1 MGQTQSCAKTVAQ
14 LGQHLPKALSW
25 IQQGKRANT
34 NIKQKSQKSKKKGD
48 FKTQYNNAIP
58 TLGGDVKKLKC
69 KGNSLKSDDNFTVAL
84 DTLKNCSETIKKD
97 CEKALPTGLEAN
109 IEKCNKLAEE
119 FRAEYRKQLIQA
131 SEDKICTNAEKL
143 NAQWAAVKSACEKD
157 FNVTKAELSQLEE
170 KTACVKAFVICRKE
184 ERRLPEQMNKCLPSC
199 NNTNT
204 TTPTK
209 ATGGTAAAGGTTA
222 NGGTTGGTTATGAT
236 TTSSSSNKENA
247 ERISEAVA
255 SAITALLNA
264 LSGTINGR
272 AFAKR
277 QTSSKCAEV
286 ITLVETALSKG
297 KAAITAANQ
306 TNVDDSKTTEA
317 EAALNAITSR
327 STLKE
332 DIAACSADQKAEL
345 EKLKNELS
353 AWKNDVVDKVVSTL
367 GGKPGTTGG
376 TSAGATVETT
386 AGTSAS
392 SGETTATDS
401 AKTTPKKTT
410 VGSTTTSKT
419 TKDTSEDVKKL
430 NELNETKEK
439 KENEKKEKEAK
450 KAAAKSAGEVAGNVS
465 KKIQEATSRRGSKR
479 ATITCDQFIKDSE
492 EFSKI
497 DLNGTADE
505 INETI
510 RKYSGLASATIDPA
524 CNNTQKSEL
533 QATKQAL
540 EKKIEESKELEN
552 TLTTEIAQLSTEIE
566 ALKNKITALEDSITA
581 EGGTLPTTMKKEET
595 TPLDEKST
603 SPAGLTNEGSSQG
616 GSSPGSSTP
625 EGSSPGG
632 STTPGGSTSTGGP
645 TTTAGSTSTG
655 GPTSTGGSTTTA
667 GSTPTGGPTSTG
679 GSTTTAGSTST
690 GKPGTTGGT
699 SAGATVE
706 TTAGTSAGSSAGTT
720 ASSGETTAT
729 DSAKTTP
736 KKTTVGSTT
745 TSKTTKD

>member
-84 DTLKNCSETIKKD
+84 DTLKNCSETIKKN

-109 IEKCNKLAEE
+109 IKKCNKLAEE
-119 FRAEYRKQLIQA
+119 FRVAYRKQLIQA

-143 NAQWAAVKSACEKD
+143 NAQWAAVESACERD

-170 KTACVKAFVICRKE
+170 RTACVKAFVICRKE

-209 ATGGTAAAGGTTA
+209 ATGGTA
-222 NGGTTGGTTATGAT
+222 ATGAT

-386 AGTSAS
+386 AGTSAP

-465 KKIQEATSRRGSKR
+465 KKK
-479 ATITCDQFIKDSE
+479 
-492 EFSKI
+492 
-497 DLNGTADE
+497 
-505 INETI
+505 
-510 RKYSGLASATIDPA
+510 
-524 CNNTQKSEL
+524 
-533 QATKQAL
+533 
-540 EKKIEESKELEN
+540 
-552 TLTTEIAQLSTEIE
+552 
-566 ALKNKITALEDSITA
+566 
-581 EGGTLPTTMKKEET
+581 
-595 TPLDEKST
+595 
-603 SPAGLTNEGSSQG
+603 
-616 GSSPGSSTP
+616 
-625 EGSSPGG
+625 
-632 STTPGGSTSTGGP
+632 
-645 TTTAGSTSTG
+645 
-655 GPTSTGGSTTTA
+655 
-667 GSTPTGGPTSTG
+667 
-679 GSTTTAGSTST
+679 
-690 GKPGTTGGT
+690 
-699 SAGATVE
+699 
-706 TTAGTSAGSSAGTT
+706 
-720 ASSGETTAT
+720 
-729 DSAKTTP
+729 
-736 KKTTVGSTT
+736 
-745 TSKTTKD
+745 

>member
-1 MGQTQSCAKTVAQ
+1 MGTVAQ

-84 DTLKNCSETIKKD
+84 DTLKNCSETIKKN

-209 ATGGTAAAGGTTA
+209 ATGGTAAAGATTATGGTTAAGGTTA

-317 EAALNAITSR
+317 EAA
-327 STLKE
+327 
-332 DIAACSADQKAEL
+332 QKAEL

-353 AWKNDVVDKVVSTL
+353 AWKNYLVDKVVSTL

-419 TKDTSEDVKKL
+419 TKDTSED
-430 NELNETKEK
+430 
-439 KENEKKEKEAK
+439 
-450 KAAAKSAGEVAGNVS
+450 
-465 KKIQEATSRRGSKR
+465 
-479 ATITCDQFIKDSE
+479 
-492 EFSKI
+492 
-497 DLNGTADE
+497 
-505 INETI
+505 
-510 RKYSGLASATIDPA
+510 
-524 CNNTQKSEL
+524 
-533 QATKQAL
+533 
-540 EKKIEESKELEN
+540 
-552 TLTTEIAQLSTEIE
+552 
-566 ALKNKITALEDSITA
+566 
-581 EGGTLPTTMKKEET
+581 
-595 TPLDEKST
+595 
-603 SPAGLTNEGSSQG
+603 
-616 GSSPGSSTP
+616 
-625 EGSSPGG
+625 
-632 STTPGGSTSTGGP
+632 
-645 TTTAGSTSTG
+645 
-655 GPTSTGGSTTTA
+655 
-667 GSTPTGGPTSTG
+667 
-679 GSTTTAGSTST
+679 
-690 GKPGTTGGT
+690 
-699 SAGATVE
+699 
-706 TTAGTSAGSSAGTT
+706 
-720 ASSGETTAT
+720 
-729 DSAKTTP
+729 
-736 KKTTVGSTT
+736 
-745 TSKTTKD
+745 